1 MIYLLHVKWIPKEQT
16 PHNSIISKKGQPQN
30 SSYSPKG
37 FTFKVIL
44 LLRKNYLQIKFIS

>member
-1 MIYLLHVKWIPKEQT
+1 MYNESQKNKP
-16 PHNSIISKKGQPQN
+16 PIIALFPKKGQPQN

-44 LLRKNYLQIKFIS
+44 LLRKNELQINLISQKD